1 MRLFLDTNILID
13 VVADRQPWVRE
24 ALILFELARQG
35 KLTLLA
41 TDYSFVTIAYVTRK
55 LYPEEELR
63 RLLKGLMKYVEVV
76 EVGKK
81 IIGEA
86 LDGGWKDM
94 EDHVQ
99 CLVAKRESADVI
111 ITRNEKDFA
120 LSDIRVLS
128 PSSFLSEIL

>member
-1 MRLFLDTNILID
+1 MGKGGSDSFR
-13 VVADRQPWVRE
+13 VG
-24 ALILFELARQG
+24 RQG

-55 LYPEEELR
+55 FYPEEELR
-63 RLLKGLMKYVEVV
+63 RLLKGLMRYVEVV
-76 EVGKK
+76 EVGKE

-99 CLVAKRESADVI
+99 CLVAKRESVDAI

-128 PSSFLSEIL
+128 PSGFLSEIL

>member
-24 ALILFELARQG
+24 ALILFELARQR
-35 KLTLLA
+35 KLTVLA

-99 CLVAKRESADVI
+99 CLVAKRESVDAI

-120 LSDIRVLS
+120 LSDIRVLT
-128 PSSFLSEIL
+128 PSGFLSGIL

>member
-24 ALILFELARQG
+24 ALILFELAKQG
-35 KLTLLA
+35 KLTLVT

-63 RLLKGLMKYVEVV
+63 RLLKGLMRYVDVV
-76 EVGKK
+76 EVGKE
-81 IIGEA
+81 IISAA
-86 LDGGWKDM
+86 LDGGWRDM

-99 CLVAKRESADVI
+99 SLVAKRESADVI

-120 LSDIRVLS
+120 LSDVRVLS
-128 PSSFLSEIL
+128 PSGFLSGIL